1 MANYFDKF
9 DPKPAPRGGGVPAR
23 GPAPGFSDTP
33 ELRGRQVQA
42 STGQSQAA
50 TGKTLIDTKR
60 GELRLPF
67 EAGSAEAEMRGKM
80 VNAQIGSLKLQKA
93 RGDLRTSADQAKR
106 EADEIVAAAQRVL
119 SNKAL
124 PEIVGRSFNPMYGM
138 FGHYDLEKD
147 TGVTGQPRLF
157 FSGSDANT
165 LNADMEFLQR
175 KAYIQGRQ
183 SIAKQGSIQA
193 GEAIKA
199 AGAEAVLDPRL
210 PPIEYAKRVMDF
222 KNKAKERSQKY
233 AAIQAEE
240 RKRAISQGLVPPEE
254 SGGFKILSVKPVK

>member
-1 MANYFDKF
+1 MADTDNGAG
-9 DPKPAPRGGGVPAR
+9 APIVFRGNTTSNRVP
-23 GPAPGFSDTP
+23 GMI
-33 ELRGRQVQA
+33 EQ
-42 STGQSQAA
+42 TGAA
-50 TGKTLIDTKR
+50 TGKTVVDTKLGQAKVPYA
-60 GELRLPF
+60 GET
-67 EAGSAEAEMRGKM
+67 AEAEMRGKK
-80 VNAQIGSLKLQKA
+80 VNAEIGGLKLQTA
-93 RGDLRTSADQAKR
+93 RGAVRTSADQAKR
-106 EADEIVAAAQRVL
+106 EADEIVAAAERVL

-124 PEIVGRSFNPMYGM
+124 PSIVGRGFNPAYGM

-233 AAIQAEE
+233 AAIQEEE